1 LGEADAADYAA
12 AQEVLQ
18 RRAEALSADVE
29 AEDFRDP
36 VTGIVKRFG
45 GWREKFEEEY
55 SNAYGG
61 LALVQAWEYWARG
74 EMIGWEPTRSST
86 SLDSFKWYQAVHD
99 YSRPSRPEQAE
110 DQEMDEPELGP
121 DGDLL
126 PPMVSAAV
134 IPNIVKAFEAGAY
147 DVYSAKQS
155 RRVVDLVDL
164 VSVYTTKDNVNFRS
178 ILRAVVELFL
188 RHVDATAGL
197 VKAACGPES
206 GQPPAFD
213 PASRTALATFA
224 RRRIRLMRNLLMWRR
239 FASSEVAELLR
250 KIVVEILLPCLTKC
264 WDSGGQQLAE
274 EAVKVV
280 PTGVLPEQDAARLQL
295 GPYYR

>member
-1 LGEADAADYAA
+1 
-12 AQEVLQ
+12 
-18 RRAEALSADVE
+18 
-29 AEDFRDP
+29 
-36 VTGIVKRFG
+36 
-45 GWREKFEEEY
+45 
-55 SNAYGG
+55 
-61 LALVQAWEYWARG
+61 
-74 EMIGWEPTRSST
+74 
-86 SLDSFKWYQAVHD
+86 
-99 YSRPSRPEQAE
+99 
-110 DQEMDEPELGP
+110 MDEPELGP

-178 ILRAVVELFL
+178 IVRAVVELFL

-197 VKAACGPES
+197 VKAASGPES

-224 RRRIRLMRNLLMWRR
+224 RRRIKLMRNLLMWRR
-239 FASSEVAELLR
+239 FSSSEVADLLR

-274 EAVKVV
+274 EAVRVV
-280 PTGVLPEQDAARLQL
+280 PTGVLPPGRCALAAGAVLPIVKQCQCHVACGIEALNEMISPLSYLPPSYFDDLDGLDVRVIPSRGVCGSSGEGLP
-295 GPYYR
+295 GPRPDTSTHMLSRFTSRYQAWSTY